1 MQANGVIIDKRITT
15 NGAAL
20 DIALEG
26 AQKIVYFTHDYTSL
40 VSDKNNFLIG
50 TAKLAKKHGVSNMV
64 AVCPIEHDMTYTE
77 DINKT
82 WVQVRQEAEQTAL
95 QQFKALTILNTDIVY
110 SDKPTHFVQAVA

>member
-1 MQANGVIIDKRITT
+1 
-15 NGAAL
+15 
-20 DIALEG
+20 
-26 AQKIVYFTHDYTSL
+26 

-50 TAKLAKKHGVSNMV
+50 SAKLAKKHGVSNMV

-95 QQFKALTILNTDIVY
+95 Q
-110 SDKPTHFVQAVA
+110 

>member
-1 MQANGVIIDKRITT
+1 
-15 NGAAL
+15 
-20 DIALEG
+20 
-26 AQKIVYFTHDYTSL
+26 
-40 VSDKNNFLIG
+40 
-50 TAKLAKKHGVSNMV
+50 MV

-77 DINKT
+77 DISKT